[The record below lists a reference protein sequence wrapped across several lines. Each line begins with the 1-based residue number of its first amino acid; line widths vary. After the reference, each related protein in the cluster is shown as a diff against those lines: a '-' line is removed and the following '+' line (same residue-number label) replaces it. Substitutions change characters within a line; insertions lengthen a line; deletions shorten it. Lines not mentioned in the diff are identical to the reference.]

1 VEAVDAAA
9 MAAAAVEAAAVEADH
24 EVAIFSM
31 DSSLAS

>member
-9 MAAAAVEAAAVEADH
+9 MAAVEAAAVEADH

>member
-1 VEAVDAAA
+1 
-9 MAAAAVEAAAVEADH
+9 MAATAVEAAAVEADH